1 MSSPLLQQLMD
12 ANREFVAKH
21 ARLDAEPVS
30 KYPKRNLAVVT
41 CMDTRLLDFL
51 EPALGLSRGE
61 AKLIKV
67 AGSTAFVILT
77 RSSAA

>member
-21 ARLDAEPVS
+21 ARLDTEPVS

-51 EPALGLSRGE
+51 
-61 AKLIKV
+61 
-67 AGSTAFVILT
+67 
-77 RSSAA
+77 

>member
-1 MSSPLLQQLMD
+1 MSSPLLQQLME

-41 CMDTRLLDFL
+41 
-51 EPALGLSRGE
+51 
-61 AKLIKV
+61 
-67 AGSTAFVILT
+67 
-77 RSSAA
+77 